1 MISKFKYG
9 GILICIA
16 GVLMLVYSF
25 LAEKYNIYFFWE
37 SSLIGFLTLLLG
49 LILLLLSIIKS
60 RKQQRKG
67 IKSLVILTGLISFT
81 LLLFVVIFFGFFYN
95 SDAYLT
101 SKGYLIHNEILKNEL
116 GNINDVSIVLSGEMS
131 SGIKNSSTLANGTA
145 EFLVIVKGEQK
156 YKKVVISLTKE
167 EDKWS
172 VINYTTPLQ

>member
-1 MISKFKYG
+1 M
-9 GILICIA
+9 ICIA
-16 GVLMLVYSF
+16 GVFMLAYSF

-49 LILLLLSIIKS
+49 LIPLLLLIIKS
-60 RKQQRKG
+60 RKQQKKG
-67 IKSLVILTGLISFT
+67 FKSLVILAGLISFM
-81 LLLFVVIFFGFFYN
+81 LLLFLVGLFIFYN

-101 SKGYLIHNEILKNEL
+101 SKDYLIHNEILKNEL

-131 SGIKNSSTLANGTA
+131 SGVKNSNTPTNGTA

-172 VINYTTPLQ
+172 VINYTKPF